1 MQGGYGAIARELNKL
16 TGLNFSRQQV
26 HIWNKRRTLNAAGQP
41 FPSPVRANP
50 GAKPPQPRLEFDLHQ
65 VIAWMEP
72 GIPAN
77 HGHAWQTP
85 AGIDRHTSVLT

>member
-1 MQGGYGAIARELNKL
+1 MQGGYGAIARELTRL

-41 FPSPVRANP
+41 FPSPVRARR
-50 GAKPPQPRLEFDLHQ
+50 GARPPQVRLEFDLGQ
-65 VIAWMEP
+65 VLAWMEP

-77 HGHAWQTP
+77 HGHDWWTP
-85 AGIDRHTSVLT
+85 AGIARRGSVLT

>member
-1 MQGGYGAIARELNKL
+1 MQGGYGAIARELRKR

-26 HIWNKRRTLNAAGQP
+26 HIWNKRRTLNAIGQP

-50 GAKPPQPRLEFDLHQ
+50 GAKPPQPRLEFDLYQ
-65 VIAWMEP
+65 VLAWMEP

-77 HGHAWQTP
+77 HGHAWTVPQ
-85 AGIDRHTSVLT
+85 GIGRAA